1 LYQAEAFLLMQEK
14 ELIPYLYRTE
24 FRKITAVLCRSLG
37 IEHISIA
44 EDLVGDTFLLAAETW
59 GLKGIPQNPAA
70 WLYTVAKNKAKD
82 LLKRNTLF
90 SQKISPQIQYTT
102 DDKHEIEIDLS
113 AQNIQDSQLQMMFAI
128 CYPGIPPEAQIGLSL
143 RILCSFSIDE
153 IADAF
158 LTNKETINKRLY
170 RAKEKL
176 KQDNVQIELPPE
188 KEIDIRTE
196 NVLTTLYLLFN
207 EGYYSSNNNAVL
219 RKDLCLEAMRLTH
232 MLTENETTNKP
243 AVNALLALMCFHAS
257 RFEARIDSNGELI
270 LYEDQDIE
278 LWNRELIAQGERY
291 LNKASTG
298 NYLSKYH
305 WEAAIAYW
313 HTTTNNE
320 TEKWQKILSL
330 YNQLLMAE
338 YSPIAAL
345 NRTYALSKVYGNEDA
360 IIEAEKLKLDNSH
373 LYHCLLGE
381 LYSDVDLQKAIEHLQ
396 RALKLSR
403 IAADK
408 KVIKNKISKLG
419 KLKNV

>member
-1 LYQAEAFLLMQEK
+1 
-14 ELIPYLYRTE
+14 
-24 FRKITAVLCRSLG
+24 LG

-82 LLKRNTLF
+82 LLKRNALF
-90 SQKISPQIQYTT
+90 SQKISPQIQYSTE
-102 DDKHEIEIDLS
+102 DKHEIEIDLS
-113 AQNIQDSQLQMMFAI
+113 AKNIQDSQLQMMFAI

-158 LTNKETINKRLY
+158 LTNKEAINKRLY

-176 KQDNVQIELPPE
+176 KQDNVRIELPSE
-188 KEIDIRTE
+188 SEIDKRIE

-243 AVNALLALMCFHAS
+243 AVNALLALMCFHSS

-270 LYEDQDIE
+270 LYEDQDTS
-278 LWNRELIAQGERY
+278 LWNRELIIQGERY

-320 TEKWQKILSL
+320 EQKWEKILSL
-330 YNQLLMAE
+330 YNQLLMTE

-345 NRTYALSKVYGNEDA
+345 NRTYALSKVYGNEEA
-360 IIEAEKLKLDNSH
+360 IIEAEKLKLDNNH

-381 LYSDVDLQKAIEHLQ
+381 LYSDADLQKAIEHLHQ
-396 RALKLSR
+396 ALKLSR
-403 IAADK
+403 VAADK